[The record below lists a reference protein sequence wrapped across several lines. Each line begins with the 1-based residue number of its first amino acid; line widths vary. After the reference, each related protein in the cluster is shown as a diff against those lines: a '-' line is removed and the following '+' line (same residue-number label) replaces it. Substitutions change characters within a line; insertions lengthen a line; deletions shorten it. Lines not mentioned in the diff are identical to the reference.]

1 MSLINFN
8 DWRAKIRESSAS
20 TRQRDGWARYGNY
33 PPNAG
38 VMSHSTP
45 APFIVKKA
53 EEEFGTPDHPKK
65 KHKKKK
71 K

>member
-1 MSLINFN
+1 MALINFQ
-8 DWRAKIRESSAS
+8 DWRAKMRESSAF

-38 VMSHSTP
+38 VMGHSTP

-53 EEEFGTPDHPKK
+53 EEEFGKPKK